1 MTVFGH
7 EMKRGRLALII
18 WTIGIASMIIVCM
31 VLYPEMKKQMD
42 GVSEMFSNMGGFTAA
57 FGMDQ
62 VNFGEVMGFYA
73 VECGNILGLG
83 GAFYAAL
90 LGITALSKEEK
101 DHTAEFLLTHPISRL
116 QITMEKWG
124 ACVMQLLLMNGI
136 IAAVSVASFAAIGEE
151 MEGKAFWLLHLAFL
165 MMQLEVMSVC
175 FGISAFLKGSAM
187 GTGIGIA
194 TILYFLNIIRNI
206 SDKAEGLK
214 YVTPFAY
221 ADASDIV
228 AEAAVDEKLL
238 MIGILYGIVGIL
250 VAILYYRKKDISV

>member
-1 MTVFGH
+1 MVQ
-7 EMKRGRLALII
+7 
-18 WTIGIASMIIVCM
+18 IV
-31 VLYPEMKKQMD
+31 
-42 GVSEMFSNMGGFTAA
+42 
-57 FGMDQ
+57 
-62 VNFGEVMGFYA
+62 
-73 VECGNILGLG
+73 
-83 GAFYAAL
+83 
-90 LGITALSKEEK
+90 
-101 DHTAEFLLTHPISRL
+101 
-116 QITMEKWG
+116 
-124 ACVMQLLLMNGI
+124 LMNGI
-136 IAAVSVASFAAIGEE
+136 VVAISVASFAAIGEE

-228 AEAAVDEKLL
+228 ADAAVDEKLL
-238 MIGILYGIVGIL
+238 MIGILYGIVGLL

>member
-1 MTVFGH
+1 MTIWKH
-7 EMKRGRLALII
+7 ELREGKISLLI
-18 WTIGIASMIIVCM
+18 WAFAIGFLMATCILI
-31 VLYPEMKKQMD
+31 YPEMSKQM
-42 GVSEMFSNMGGFTAA
+42 GEISKVFSLMGSFSAA
-57 FGMDQ
+57 FGMDRI
-62 VNFGEVMGFYA
+62 NFGEFLGFFG
-73 VECGNILGLG
+73 VECGNVLGLG

-151 MEGKAFWLLHLAFL
+151 MQGKTFWLLHLAFL
-165 MMQLEVMSVC
+165 VMQLEVMSVC

>member
-1 MTVFGH
+1 MTLFKH
-7 EMKRGRLALII
+7 EMRQARLSVII
-18 WTIGIASMIIVCM
+18 WTASIGFLMAICILMF
-31 VLYPEMKKQMD
+31 PEMKGEMD
-42 GVSEMFSNMGGFTAA
+42 SVSDMFASMGSFSAA
-57 FGMDQ
+57 FGMDRI
-62 VNFGEVMGFYA
+62 NFGSLDGFYA
-73 VECGNILGLG
+73 IECGNILGLG

-151 MEGKAFWLLHLAFL
+151 MQGKTFWLLHLAFL
-165 MMQLEVMSVC
+165 VMQLEVMSVC

>member
-7 EMKRGRLALII
+7 EMKRGRTALLI
-18 WTIGIASMIIVCM
+18 WTFGIASMIIICM

-42 GVSEMFSNMGGFTAA
+42 GVTEMFSNMGGFTAA

-101 DHTAEFLLTHPISRL
+101 DHTAEFLLTHPISRI
-116 QITMEKWG
+116 QITLEKWG
-124 ACVMQLLLMNGI
+124 ACTLQLLIMNGI
-136 IAAVSVASFAAIGEE
+136 IVAVSAASFVAIEEE
-151 MEGKAFWLLHLAFL
+151 MGGKAFWLLHLAFFV
-165 MMQLEVMSVC
+165 MQLEVMSVC
-175 FGISAFLKGSAM
+175 FGISAFLRGSAM

-206 SDKAEGLK
+206 SEEAEGLK
-214 YVTPFAY
+214 YITPFAY

-228 AEAAVDEKLL
+228 ADVAVDEKLL
-238 MIGILYGIVGIL
+238 VLGIIYGIIGL
-250 VAILYYRKKDISV
+250 LAAILYYQKKDIHV